1 MKKKERKR
9 MHLKEMWEDFSGL
22 IPVCLYFLVGGALAA
37 GIVLGISLSPWFFFL
52 CAPAILAGLISLIK
66 RYYY

>member
-9 MHLKEMWEDFSGL
+9 MHLKELLKDLSCF
-22 IPVCLYFLVGGALAA
+22 IPICLYLLVGGALAT

-52 CAPAILAGLISLIK
+52 CAPAILTGVIFLIK
-66 RYYY
+66 QYYY

>member
-9 MHLKEMWEDFSGL
+9 MHLKELWEDLSGF
-22 IPVCLYFLVGGALAA
+22 IPFFLYFLLGCALAA

-52 CAPAILAGLISLIK
+52 CAPAILTGVVCLIK